1 MSRVRGFAHLILPSL
16 EQSND
21 GHRLEE
27 LFCDVEQG
35 RALFFEGVASVL
47 IVEMIRDAEG
57 LSFNVWIV
65 GGDMQDALSLMPGV
79 EAAARGLGCP
89 FVSFS
94 GGRKGWQRVMAR
106 IGFAWNGEE
115 FRKAL

>member
-1 MSRVRGFAHLILPSL
+1 MSRVRRFAHLILPSL
-16 EQSND
+16 ARSGDES
-21 GHRLEE
+21 RLEE
-27 LFCDVEQG
+27 LFQDVEQG

-47 IVEMIRDAEG
+47 VVELIRDAEG

-65 GGDMQDALSLMPGV
+65 GGEMADALSLMPGV
-79 EAAARGLGCP
+79 EAVARGLGCP

-94 GGRKGWQRVMAR
+94 GGRKGWARVMSR
-106 IGFAWNGEE
+106 IGYAWNGAE